1 MAKNLVFKLT
11 CDLCKDSWTVD
22 EAEFKRTAKSYPV
35 KFLTEQNEGRGVKP
49 YFEFALLD
57 LCADCEE
64 NLLKVYPLTAVGAM
78 GYNEYKIKEQADG
91 E

>member
-1 MAKNLVFKLT
+1 MARKIKLQID
-11 CDLCKDSWTVD
+11 CDVCKTSWAID

-78 GYNEYKIKEQADG
+78 GYNEYKIKKG
-91 E
+91 GNR